1 MSLYPQKQTCA
12 AQHVMSALCQKRTS
26 LEMLHGLQTRA
37 ECARLLH
44 GSSAAAPGHRHL
56 RFCGHSRAA
65 IFLEG
70 GVELG

>member
-44 GSSAAAPGHRHL
+44 GSALPHRHL
-56 RFCGHSRAA
+56 RFCGH
-65 IFLEG
+65 ILLEG